1 MLWPVTKR
9 TAYITVTGVTL
20 QKSSWIGKKQTNV
33 LLRTEHYGNV
43 MVNVLLVCQV
53 KMKSCKDVKYHE
65 GNMFDCIRLRVV

>member
-20 QKSSWIGKKQTNV
+20 QKSTWIGKKQTNV

-43 MVNVLLVCQV
+43 MGNVLLVCQV
-53 KMKSCKDVKYHE
+53 KMES
-65 GNMFDCIRLRVV
+65 